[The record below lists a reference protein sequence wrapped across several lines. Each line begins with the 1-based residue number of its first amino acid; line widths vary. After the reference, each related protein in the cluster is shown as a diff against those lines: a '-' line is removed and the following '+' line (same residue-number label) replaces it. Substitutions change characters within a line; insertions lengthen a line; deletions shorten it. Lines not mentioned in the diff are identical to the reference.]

1 METATMTKQ
10 PLPATKP
17 PLGEPSKTPE
27 QTYDL
32 FTQGLIRTR
41 LHEDLAGGAP
51 HTLLAPLDNARCP
64 LPCSTEQLLYDEQLH
79 DTRFDL
85 FEYLVV
91 PGHADA
97 EAPRRSWDTL
107 HGTPVQIGGGFVF
120 GAAGAARI
128 VRTVKEGHL
137 VLHLLDAWVLP
148 LPAEALM
155 PT

>member
-1 METATMTKQ
+1 MTGH
-10 PLPATKP
+10 PPPSPKP
-17 PLGEPSKTPE
+17 PPAEPSSPAA

-32 FTQGLIRTR
+32 FTQGLICTR
-41 LHEDLAGGAP
+41 LHEDLEGGAP
-51 HTLLAPLDNARCP
+51 HTLLAPLDEAPCP
-64 LPCSTEQLLYDEQLH
+64 LPCSVEQLLYDEKLH
-79 DTRFDL
+79 DTRFDV

-91 PGHADA
+91 PGHVDA
-97 EAPRRSWDTL
+97 ETPRQAWDTL

-128 VRTVKEGHL
+128 VRTIKQGHL

-148 LPAEALM
+148 LPAKDLV